1 MYLNYSDPHDLRSTE
16 FYRCC
21 KSSSCSPFGPIKNA
35 FRMPPKI
42 GRSAALSTPPRKFVI
57 PAAFKS
63 AMAASMSLTSIAMC
77 GKRPPSIVTSV
88 PSCGDLDVV
97 SSKRLLDI
105 SLSSDLST
113 ETFVEFYGCF
123 KILCEKRDM
132 RKSCDVFHDKNP
144 FRVPAQQISR

>member
-1 MYLNYSDPHDLRSTE
+1 M
-16 FYRCC
+16 
-21 KSSSCSPFGPIKNA
+21 
-35 FRMPPKI
+35 
-42 GRSAALSTPPRKFVI
+42 STPPRKFVI

-77 GKRPPSIVTSV
+77 GKRPPLGGHISAVMWLDDLEV
-88 PSCGDLDVV
+88 KARHADDLDVV

-105 SLSSDLST
+105 SLSSDFST